1 MPFPPQKLCVTSCVT
16 HALPYF
22 NENRIDLVHDIFGR
36 EKHKLHSD
44 NMGGVGSF
52 EKDCRTLYVGRLGKH
67 KELEN
72 ILWNEFGEWGE
83 IEVIIGYQ
91 FQTWKLHVASQ
102 TNMLM

>member
-1 MPFPPQKLCVTSCVT
+1 MIVVSFGPHIIDCLWLAATSL
-16 HALPYF
+16 HASLIH
-22 NENRIDLVHDIFGR
+22 NRIDMVHDVFGR

-72 ILWNEFGEWGE
+72 ILWKEFGEWGE
-83 IEVIIGYQ
+83 IEV
-91 FQTWKLHVASQ
+91 LHGPNNLTS
-102 TNMLM
+102 

>member
-1 MPFPPQKLCVTSCVT
+1 M
-16 HALPYF
+16 
-22 NENRIDLVHDIFGR
+22 HDIFGR

-72 ILWNEFGEWGE
+72 ILWKEFGEWGE
-83 IEVIIGYQ
+83 IEVITDYVPWLIRNE
-91 FQTWKLHVASQ
+91 
-102 TNMLM
+102 TNGDVRDA